1 MVTFETVMEIKIL
14 HKQGMSSRAIAR
26 ELGISRN
33 TVKRYL
39 QAKSEPPKYTPRP
52 AVASLLDEYRD
63 YIRQRIAD
71 AHPYKIPATVI
82 AREIRDQG
90 YRGGMTILRGFI
102 RSLSVPQEQEPA
114 VRFETEPG
122 RQMQVDWG
130 TMRNGRSLL
139 HVFVAVLGYSRM
151 LYIEFTDNMRYDT
164 LETCHRNAFRF
175 FGGVPR
181 EVLYDNMKTVV
192 LQRDA
197 YQTGQHRFHPS
208 LWQFGKEMGFSPRL
222 CRPFRAQTKGKV
234 ERMVQYTR
242 NSFYIPLMTRLRP
255 MGITVDVET
264 ATTTVC
270 AGCTMSLTNESM
282 KQSRPVPAIAGSK
295 SSSPCWHCLRR
306 KKSMTCILVKI
317 W

>member
-90 YRGGMTILRGFI
+90 YRGGMAILRAFI
-102 RSLSVPQEQEPA
+102 RSLSVPQELEPA

-130 TMRNGRSLL
+130 TMRNGRSPL
-139 HVFVAVLGYSRM
+139 HVFVAVLGYSQM
-151 LYIEFTDNMRYDT
+151 LYIEFTDNMRY
-164 LETCHRNAFRF
+164 
-175 FGGVPR
+175 
-181 EVLYDNMKTVV
+181 
-192 LQRDA
+192 
-197 YQTGQHRFHPS
+197 
-208 LWQFGKEMGFSPRL
+208 
-222 CRPFRAQTKGKV
+222 
-234 ERMVQYTR
+234 
-242 NSFYIPLMTRLRP
+242 
-255 MGITVDVET
+255 
-264 ATTTVC
+264 
-270 AGCTMSLTNESM
+270 
-282 KQSRPVPAIAGSK
+282 
-295 SSSPCWHCLRR
+295 
-306 KKSMTCILVKI
+306 
-317 W
+317 